1 MYCLD
6 SNIIIF
12 FLKHQNLELNQK
24 ISDALFAEE
33 INTTSICASELLYY
47 SYKNKATKTL
57 ELRQEFLSQLNIL
70 SFDYKAAQIFAQI
83 KTELEIIGQKVDDID
98 LQIASICLAQD
109 RILVTNNTKHF
120 QNIKNLKLQD
130 WSK

>member
-12 FLKHQNLELNQK
+12 FFKNQDIILNQRLVE
-24 ISDALFAEE
+24 ALLNEE
-33 INTTSICASELLYY
+33 ISTTIICASELLYY
-47 SYKNKATKTL
+47 SYRNNATKSL
-57 ELRQEFLSQLNIL
+57 ELRKEFLEQLHIFD
-70 SFDYKAAQIFAQI
+70 FDYQAALIFAQV
-83 KTELEIIGQKVDDID
+83 KVELESMGQKIDDID
-98 LQIASICLAQD
+98 LQIASICLVKD
-109 RILVTNNTKHF
+109 LILITNNTKHF